1 MSNNW
6 PDFPISVYEATGGL
20 IGDSVIICGGWGE
33 IFIPGWGNVYNPVN
47 ECYSMTSEKATIV
60 TQMSVGRS
68 SAASIVINDN
78 TLWITGGS
86 GSNSELLA
94 STEYV
99 TLTETMPGPTMP
111 IGLLNHAIVAIN
123 STFSMVIGG
132 LDENRIQTL
141 MMTGNLQT
149 ISTYFYDHNEEEW
162 ITGPSLMNARESH
175 AAGMVTDE
183 VTSEHFVVVTGG
195 KDSSFYLDST
205 EILQDGEWVQG
216 KINNTICRLLKNL
229 LVA

>member
-20 IGDSVIICGGWGE
+20 IGDSVIICGGWDNG
-33 IFIPGWGNVYNPVN
+33 YNTVN
-47 ECYSMTSEKATIV
+47 ECYSLTSEKATIV
-60 TQMSVGRS
+60 THMSVGRS

-86 GSNSELLA
+86 GSFGGEFLA

-99 TLTETMPGPTMP
+99 TLTETMPGPTMA
-111 IGLLNHAIVAIN
+111 IGLFHHAIVAIN

-132 LDENRIQTL
+132 TDENWVQTL
-141 MMTGNLQT
+141 MTTGTMQT

-162 ITGPSLMNARESH
+162 ITGPSLTKARESH

-195 KDSSFYLDST
+195 KEYSSLYLDST

-216 KINNTICRLLKNL
+216 KINDTICRHLKNL